1 MHKFTQVNRSMDFNV
16 SDIFYIIIIF
26 MLLFLVVYDNVPNVL
41 TGIVCI
47 DRDADLS
54 RPLYFALLENN
65 VNDIMVVTRE
75 TDKHTIQFWKDKA
88 TVVTIPHY
96 EINGR
101 HNMDKIAQ
109 KRQLVINYAKKK
121 YDAIWFVDSDLI
133 PSKGILNELIKT
145 NKDVCLAPYRV
156 KWVGSPCIGIRSNE
170 YPYVKLHVI
179 TDEDKNY
186 DRLPFIIGGFACT
199 LIKKSTFDIKVEH
212 KEIEKEIPDSPP
224 ATMFVVEGEDIG
236 FFMNCYKAGLKC
248 EYLPNREQPH
258 YYDR

>member
-1 MHKFTQVNRSMDFNV
+1 
-16 SDIFYIIIIF
+16 
-26 MLLFLVVYDNVPNVL
+26 MLLFLVIYVLFSKPILKKHNVHHNVHNVL

-54 RPLYFALLENN
+54 RPLYFALLDNN

-75 TDKHTIQFWKDKA
+75 TDKRTIQFWKDKA

-96 EINGR
+96 EVNGR
-101 HNMDKIAQ
+101 HNFDKIAQ

-121 YDAIWFVDSDLI
+121 YDAIWFVDSDVI

-156 KWVGSPCIGIRSNE
+156 KWFGAPCIGISSNE
-170 YPYVKLHVI
+170 YPYVKLHEI
-179 TDEDKNY
+179 DDEDKKEY
-186 DRLPFIIGGFACT
+186 RKPFIIGGFGCT
-199 LIKKSTFDIKVEH
+199 LIKKTTFDVKVES
-212 KEIEKEIPDSPP
+212 KEISNSN
-224 ATMFVVEGEDIG
+224 MGVYGEDVG
-236 FFMNCYKAGLKC
+236 FFINCYNAGLKC
-248 EYLPNREQPH
+248 EYLPNNEQPH